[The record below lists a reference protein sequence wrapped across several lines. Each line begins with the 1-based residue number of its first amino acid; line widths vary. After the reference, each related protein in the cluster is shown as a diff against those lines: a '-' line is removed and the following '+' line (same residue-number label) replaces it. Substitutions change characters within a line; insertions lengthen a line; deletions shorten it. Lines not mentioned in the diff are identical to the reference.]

1 MMILVCVMQEASLSA
16 GLRWD
21 RKRWEAVLLTY

>member
-1 MMILVCVMQEASLSA
+1 MMILVYVMQEASSSA
-16 GLRWD
+16 GLRSN